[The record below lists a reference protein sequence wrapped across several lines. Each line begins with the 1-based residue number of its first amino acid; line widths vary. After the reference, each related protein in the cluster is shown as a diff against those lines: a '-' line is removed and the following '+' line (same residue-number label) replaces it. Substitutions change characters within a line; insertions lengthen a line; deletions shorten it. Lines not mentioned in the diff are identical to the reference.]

1 MAQQETLYSLDQIG
15 YTLVRFNSTGIFE
28 THKDRMVDPY
38 AETRMHKVPQVEG
51 IQYAPQITAKTLPA
65 LVVLHDQ
72 WGLTSPIQELAKSL
86 ACHGY
91 VVLVPNLYGR
101 LGGMVTANAEVA
113 EALMEKLNEQHALQ
127 DINAC
132 FEYLNC
138 NLTEDALLE
147 RTVRNGHGVIGF
159 GMGGTLAIKT
169 AAHRRRLQAAVAI
182 GGTLPTEEE
191 TARGLFCPVLVQ
203 QPGQIPQSSTEEIER
218 FCQTAQEAGKNVEY
232 HTYAEAFPG
241 FWYPNSPNYRAGD
254 MDTALQKSMDFLA
267 SMVKKS

>member
-1 MAQQETLYSLDQIG
+1 MPQQETAYSVDQIG

-51 IQYAPQITAKTLPA
+51 IQYAPQETTKLLPA

-72 WGLTSPIQELAKSL
+72 WGLTSHIQELAKGL

-91 VVLVPNLYGR
+91 IVMIPNLYGR

-113 EALMEKLNEQHALQ
+113 EALMERLNEQQALQ

-138 NLTEDALLE
+138 NIAEDTQLE
-147 RTVRNGHGVIGF
+147 RTVRNGHGVIGI
-159 GMGGTLAIKT
+159 GMGGTLAIKA

-182 GGTLPTEEE
+182 GGNVSLDPE
-191 TARGLFCPVLVQ
+191 TAQGLFCPLLIQ
-203 QPGQIPQSSTEEIER
+203 QAGQTPQTSTEAVDT
-218 FCQTAQEAGKNVEY
+218 FCQTAKEAGKTVDLQ
-232 HTYAEAFPG
+232 TYAEASPG
-241 FWYPNSPNYRAGD
+241 FWYPHSPNYRATD
-254 MDTALQKSMDFLA
+254 MENALERSLDFIGNLI
-267 SMVKKS
+267 KKS

>member
-1 MAQQETLYSLDQIG
+1 MPQQETAYALDQIG

-51 IQYAPQITAKTLPA
+51 IQYAPQITQKTLPA

-72 WGLTSPIQELAKSL
+72 WGLTVPIQDLAKEL

-113 EALMEKLNEQHALQ
+113 EALMEKLNEQQALQ
-127 DINAC
+127 DIHAC

-138 NLTEDALLE
+138 NIAEDTLLE
-147 RTVRNGHGVIGF
+147 RTVRNGHGIIGF
-159 GMGGTLAIKT
+159 GMGGTLAIKA
-169 AAHRRRLQAAVAI
+169 AAHRRRLQGAVAI
-182 GGTLPTEEE
+182 GGTVPSDPE
-191 TARGLFCPVLVQ
+191 TAEGLHCPLFLQ
-203 QPGQIPQSSTEEIER
+203 QAGQNPQSSKEEIDS
-218 FCQTAQEAGKNVEY
+218 FCQTAKEAGKTVELQ
-232 HTYAEAFPG
+232 TYAEASPG
-241 FWYPNSPNYRAGD
+241 FWYPNSPNYQATD
-254 MDTALQKSMDFLA
+254 LETVVQKSLDFFSNLI
-267 SMVKKS
+267 KKK

>member
-1 MAQQETLYSLDQIG
+1 MPQQETAYSLDQIG

-51 IQYAPQITAKTLPA
+51 IQYAPQVTQKILPA
-65 LVVLHDQ
+65 LVVLHDL
-72 WGLTSPIQELAKSL
+72 WGLTSPIQDLAKAL

-113 EALMEKLNEQHALQ
+113 EALMEKLNEPQALQ

-138 NLTEDALLE
+138 NLTEDTVLD
-147 RTVRNGHGVIGF
+147 RTVRNGHGVVGF
-159 GMGGTLAIKT
+159 GMGGTLAIKI

-182 GGTLPTEEE
+182 GGTVPTSPEI
-191 TARGLFCPVLVQ
+191 AQGLYCPLMMQ
-203 QPGQIPQSSTEEIER
+203 QAGQNPQSSAEDLDR
-218 FCQTAQEAGKNVEY
+218 FCNTAKEAGKTVTLHSY
-232 HTYAEAFPG
+232 TEALPG
-241 FWYPNSPNYRAGD
+241 FWYPNSPNYRHAD
-254 MDTALQKSMDFLA
+254 LENALQTSLDFISNLIRKS
-267 SMVKKS
+267 

>member
-1 MAQQETLYSLDQIG
+1 MPQQETAYSLDQIG

-51 IQYAPQITAKTLPA
+51 IQYAPQITEKVLPC

-72 WGLTSPIQELAKSL
+72 WGLTSPIQELAKGL

-91 VVLVPNLYGR
+91 IVLVPNLYGR

-138 NLTEDALLE
+138 NMAEDSLLE

-159 GMGGTLAIKT
+159 GMGGTLAMKT

-182 GGTLPTEEE
+182 GGALPTDTE
-191 TARGLFCPVLVQ
+191 TAQGLYCPLMLQ
-203 QPGQIPQSSTEEIER
+203 QAGQSPQSSAEELAHFCQVAKDADKRIER
-218 FCQTAQEAGKNVEY
+218 
-232 HTYAEAFPG
+232 HTFADASPG
-241 FWYPNSPNYRAGD
+241 FWYPNSPNYRASD
-254 MDTALQKSMDFLA
+254 LETALEQSMDFL
-267 SMVKKS
+267 SNLIKKA